1 MDALRKYLE
10 QPAITGVVGFVI
22 GAIVGLVVLGWT
34 LFPVTY
40 TDAFP
45 EHLRVDFRED
55 YLRMAIDSYSVNLN
69 AQKARQRFQ
78 GLGVDAQNLLTAVQ
92 IAPNEQ
98 GVAAISQF
106 GLAVGGEGAPEVSQP
121 GDTPS
126 EEQPAVDEGGGINP
140 LITMCGLTVVFAAVL
155 AGVFYFRRQE
165 TRVQTS
171 PEVAAPTVVGEPSA
185 AAGEDPPLA
194 QFMTTY
200 MLGDDLFDDSFSVD
214 SPAGEFLGECGIGIA
229 ETIGVGEPKRVS
241 SFEVW
246 LFDKNDIQ
254 TVTKV
259 LMSSHVFN
267 DEATRQRLAAKGE
280 PVLAEPGNQIV
291 LETATLQLLARVVD
305 MSYGEGALPPESFFE
320 RLTLDLAVWP
330 KSQAEL

>member
-1 MDALRKYLE
+1 MDAIRDYMNK
-10 QPAITGVVGFVI
+10 PVGAGIVGFIV
-22 GAIVGLVVLGWT
+22 GAVVGLVVLGWW
-34 LFPVTY
+34 LVPVSY

-45 EHLRVDFRED
+45 EHLREDIRED
-55 YLRMAIDSYSVNLN
+55 YLRMSVDSYAQNLN

-78 GLGVDAQNLLTAVQ
+78 WLGVEAPELLNAV
-92 IAPNEQ
+92 ALEPDEQ
-98 GVAAISQF
+98 GVGAISQF
-106 GLAVGGEGAPEVSQP
+106 SLAVTGQQSP
-121 GDTPS
+121 GTEAEPDA
-126 EEQPAVDEGGGINP
+126 EPATGSTSILQGP
-140 LITMCGLTVVFAAVL
+140 LATMCGLTLLLAAVL
-155 AGVFYFRRQE
+155 AAFFYFRRQQDGQAMIATE
-165 TRVQTS
+165 GEAVEEDVTL
-171 PEVAAPTVVGEPSA
+171 APSGDE
-185 AAGEDPPLA
+185 PPLA

-259 LMSSHVFN
+259 LMSSHIFG

-280 PVLAEPGNQIV
+280 PVLAEPGSQIV
-291 LETATLQLLARVVD
+291 LETATLQLVARVVD
-305 MSYGEGALPPESFFE
+305 LSYGEGALPPDSFFE

-330 KSQAEL
+330 KG

>member
-1 MDALRKYLE
+1 
-10 QPAITGVVGFVI
+10 
-22 GAIVGLVVLGWT
+22 
-34 LFPVTY
+34 
-40 TDAFP
+40 
-45 EHLRVDFRED
+45 
-55 YLRMAIDSYSVNLN
+55 MAIDSYSVNLN
-69 AQKARQRFQ
+69 AQKARDRYN
-78 GLGVDAQNLLTAVQ
+78 GLGIDAQNILGAVQ
-92 IAPNEQ
+92 TNPSEQ
-98 GVAAISQF
+98 SVAAISQF
-106 GLAVGGEGAPEVSQP
+106 GLAVGGGQ
-121 GDTPS
+121 
-126 EEQPAVDEGGGINP
+126 QPAVDPGDAPPDETGTTDDGGGLNP
-140 LITMCGLTVVFAAVL
+140 LVTMCGLTVVLAAVL

-165 TRVQTS
+165 SRVQTS
-171 PEVAAPTVVGEPSA
+171 PEIAAPTVVGEPA

-280 PVLAEPGNQIV
+280 PVLSEPGNQIV

-330 KSQAEL
+330 KNQAEI

>member
-10 QPAITGVVGFVI
+10 QPAVTGVVGFVV
-22 GAIVGLVVLGWT
+22 GAIVGLVVLGWW
-34 LFPVTY
+34 LFPVSY

-55 YLRMAIDSYSVNLN
+55 YLRMAVDSYSVNLN
-69 AQKARQRFQ
+69 ALKARQRYD
-78 GLGVDAQNLLTAVQ
+78 GLGVDSANLLQT
-92 IAPNEQ
+92 IRMEPNEQ
-98 GVAAISQF
+98 SVAAVSQF
-106 GLAVGGEGAPEVSQP
+106 SLAVGGGQP
-121 GDTPS
+121 PVAEPGGDVP
-126 EEQPAVDEGGGINP
+126 PAVTPPETEGGINP
-140 LITMCGLTVVFAAVL
+140 LVTMCGLTVVLAALL
-155 AGVFYFRRQE
+155 AGVFYFRRQQDV
-165 TRVQTS
+165 RVQAS
-171 PEVAAPTVVGEPSA
+171 PEIAAPTVPSDVT

-330 KSQAEL
+330 KSPVEV